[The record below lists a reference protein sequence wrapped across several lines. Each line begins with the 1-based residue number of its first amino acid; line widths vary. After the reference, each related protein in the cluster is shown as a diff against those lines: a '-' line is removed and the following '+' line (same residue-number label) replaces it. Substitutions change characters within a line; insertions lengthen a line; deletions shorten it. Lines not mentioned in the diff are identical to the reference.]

1 MGKSKQR
8 IIRKGKNDQFASM
21 SREDAVCA
29 VVQMLETDIRAVHN
43 LVTLF
48 GLSAEELLEAGASYE
63 AVSGLEG
70 ICA

>member
-8 IIRKGKNDQFASM
+8 IIRKGKYVPFERM
-21 SREDAVCA
+21 SREDAICA
-29 VVQMLETDIRAVHN
+29 VVKLLEVDTRAVYE

-48 GLSAEELLEAGASYE
+48 GLGAEELLEAGASYE